1 MQRGDPKGSPS
12 FASQSQNKFVL
23 NYKLIIMRN
32 FRLFLAVFL
41 AACTFASCQEEI
53 IKDAIVLDSSSSDDL
68 IQVLE
73 SGETRGS
80 SITFTTSGAWT
91 SEIKS
96 VAPRTKASPDWIS
109 LKPDHGNAAGD
120 YTVDVVLSE
129 NETYSDRAAEIIIK
143 SGDKSIT
150 MDITQKASPFVPV
163 TAVKLSAS
171 SLALTEGDVAR
182 LTATVEPADATD
194 KTVVWSSDSPEIA
207 EVDQEGNV
215 TAKSEGEAVITAV
228 CGEVSADCEVVVAK
242 HVIPVTAVK
251 LSASSLALT
260 EGDVARLTATVE
272 PADATD
278 KTVVWSSDSP
288 EIAEVD
294 QEGNVT
300 AKSEG
305 EAVITAVSGDVSG
318 TCTVVVSKRI
328 IPVTSVAVIPEYV
341 ELTEGDS
348 KALMV
353 RIQPSDAT
361 DKTVVWSSDAPEIVE
376 VSDGGRITAIS
387 EGTAVITATSG
398 DVSGTCTVVVS
409 KRIIPVTSVAV
420 IPEYVELT
428 EGDSKAL
435 MVRIQPSDAT
445 DKTVVWS
452 SDAPEIV
459 EVSDG
464 GRITAISEG
473 TAVITATSG
482 DVSGTCTV
490 VVSKPYI
497 PVSSVKINL
506 SSLELTQGEV
516 VSLTVTVEPANATD
530 KTVVWRSDD
539 SDVASVDQE
548 GNVTAVS
555 QGNTVITA
563 ECGDMSATCVV
574 TVFPAELHYVDEYG
588 IDHGPGILISTYS
601 YGDIVW
607 APVNCGYHATDYKYG
622 KLYQWGRK
630 YGQGYDG
637 SDAIAPV
644 IAEGGVTLAE
654 GQDPDNANTYFK
666 GAGNDWLGVSDDKL
680 WNSGTEDA
688 PVKTENDPCPDGW
701 RVPTYNELKSIQ
713 SRKSSWTTND
723 EGQNGYWFTDSNDPS
738 QTFFMPAAGLI
749 SGASWK
755 AGKPDDRGS
764 DGYYWSSKPYNNG
777 AANMQSISKY
787 SVSGS
792 SSYRCYGYSVRCVKE

>member
-1 MQRGDPKGSPS
+1 MQRGDPFGPPS

-278 KTVVWSSDSP
+278 KTVVWNSDSP

-300 AKSEG
+300 AKSAG
-305 EAVITAVSGDVSG
+305 E
-318 TCTVVVSKRI
+318 
-328 IPVTSVAVIPEYV
+328 
-341 ELTEGDS
+341 
-348 KALMV
+348 
-353 RIQPSDAT
+353 
-361 DKTVVWSSDAPEIVE
+361 
-376 VSDGGRITAIS
+376 
-387 EGTAVITATSG
+387 AVITATSG

-464 GRITAISEG
+464 GRITAMSEG
-473 TAVITATSG
+473 TAVITAASG

-666 GAGNDWLGVSDDKL
+666 GAGNDWLGESDDKL

>member
-278 KTVVWSSDSP
+278 KTVVWNSDSP

-300 AKSEG
+300 AKSAG

-353 RIQPSDAT
+353 KIQPSDAT

-376 VSDGGRITAIS
+376 VSDGGRITA
-387 EGTAVITATSG
+387 
-398 DVSGTCTVVVS
+398 
-409 KRIIPVTSVAV
+409 
-420 IPEYVELT
+420 
-428 EGDSKAL
+428 
-435 MVRIQPSDAT
+435 M
-445 DKTVVWS
+445 
-452 SDAPEIV
+452 
-459 EVSDG
+459 
-464 GRITAISEG
+464 SEG

-666 GAGNDWLGVSDDKL
+666 GAGNDWLGESDDKL

>member
-215 TAKSEGEAVITAV
+215 TAKSA
-228 CGEVSADCEVVVAK
+228 
-242 HVIPVTAVK
+242 
-251 LSASSLALT
+251 
-260 EGDVARLTATVE
+260 
-272 PADATD
+272 
-278 KTVVWSSDSP
+278 
-288 EIAEVD
+288 
-294 QEGNVT
+294 
-300 AKSEG
+300 G

-353 RIQPSDAT
+353 KIQPSDAT

-376 VSDGGRITAIS
+376 VSDGGRITA
-387 EGTAVITATSG
+387 
-398 DVSGTCTVVVS
+398 
-409 KRIIPVTSVAV
+409 
-420 IPEYVELT
+420 
-428 EGDSKAL
+428 
-435 MVRIQPSDAT
+435 M
-445 DKTVVWS
+445 
-452 SDAPEIV
+452 
-459 EVSDG
+459 
-464 GRITAISEG
+464 SEG

-666 GAGNDWLGVSDDKL
+666 GAGNDWLGESDDKL

>member
-215 TAKSEGEAVITAV
+215 TAKSA
-228 CGEVSADCEVVVAK
+228 
-242 HVIPVTAVK
+242 
-251 LSASSLALT
+251 
-260 EGDVARLTATVE
+260 
-272 PADATD
+272 
-278 KTVVWSSDSP
+278 
-288 EIAEVD
+288 
-294 QEGNVT
+294 
-300 AKSEG
+300 G

-353 RIQPSDAT
+353 KIQPSDAT

-387 EGTAVITATSG
+387 EGTAV
-398 DVSGTCTVVVS
+398 
-409 KRIIPVTSVAV
+409 
-420 IPEYVELT
+420 L
-428 EGDSKAL
+428 
-435 MVRIQPSDAT
+435 
-445 DKTVVWS
+445 
-452 SDAPEIV
+452 
-459 EVSDG
+459 
-464 GRITAISEG
+464 
-473 TAVITATSG
+473 TATSG

-563 ECGDMSATCVV
+563 ECGDVSATCVV

>member
-194 KTVVWSSDSPEIA
+194 KTVVWNSDSPEIA

-215 TAKSEGEAVITAV
+215 TAKSA
-228 CGEVSADCEVVVAK
+228 
-242 HVIPVTAVK
+242 
-251 LSASSLALT
+251 
-260 EGDVARLTATVE
+260 
-272 PADATD
+272 
-278 KTVVWSSDSP
+278 
-288 EIAEVD
+288 
-294 QEGNVT
+294 
-300 AKSEG
+300 G

-328 IPVTSVAVIPEYV
+328 IPVTSVTVIPEYV

-353 RIQPSDAT
+353 RVQPSDAT

-376 VSDGGRITAIS
+376 VSDGGRITA
-387 EGTAVITATSG
+387 V
-398 DVSGTCTVVVS
+398 
-409 KRIIPVTSVAV
+409 
-420 IPEYVELT
+420 
-428 EGDSKAL
+428 
-435 MVRIQPSDAT
+435 
-445 DKTVVWS
+445 
-452 SDAPEIV
+452 
-459 EVSDG
+459 
-464 GRITAISEG
+464 SEG

-666 GAGNDWLGVSDDKL
+666 GAGNDWLGESDDKL

>member
-1 MQRGDPKGSPS
+1 M
-12 FASQSQNKFVL
+12 
-23 NYKLIIMRN
+23 
-32 FRLFLAVFL
+32 
-41 AACTFASCQEEI
+41 
-53 IKDAIVLDSSSSDDL
+53 
-68 IQVLE
+68 
-73 SGETRGS
+73 
-80 SITFTTSGAWT
+80 
-91 SEIKS
+91 
-96 VAPRTKASPDWIS
+96 
-109 LKPDHGNAAGD
+109 
-120 YTVDVVLSE
+120 
-129 NETYSDRAAEIIIK
+129 
-143 SGDKSIT
+143 
-150 MDITQKASPFVPV
+150 
-163 TAVKLSAS
+163 
-171 SLALTEGDVAR
+171 
-182 LTATVEPADATD
+182 
-194 KTVVWSSDSPEIA
+194 
-207 EVDQEGNV
+207 
-215 TAKSEGEAVITAV
+215 
-228 CGEVSADCEVVVAK
+228 
-242 HVIPVTAVK
+242 
-251 LSASSLALT
+251 
-260 EGDVARLTATVE
+260 
-272 PADATD
+272 
-278 KTVVWSSDSP
+278 
-288 EIAEVD
+288 
-294 QEGNVT
+294 
-300 AKSEG
+300 
-305 EAVITAVSGDVSG
+305 
-318 TCTVVVSKRI
+318 
-328 IPVTSVAVIPEYV
+328 
-341 ELTEGDS
+341 
-348 KALMV
+348 
-353 RIQPSDAT
+353 
-361 DKTVVWSSDAPEIVE
+361 
-376 VSDGGRITAIS
+376 S

-666 GAGNDWLGVSDDKL
+666 GAGNDWLGESDDKL

>member
-1 MQRGDPKGSPS
+1 MQRGDPFGSPS

-228 CGEVSADCEVVVAK
+228 
-242 HVIPVTAVK
+242 
-251 LSASSLALT
+251 
-260 EGDVARLTATVE
+260 
-272 PADATD
+272 
-278 KTVVWSSDSP
+278 
-288 EIAEVD
+288 
-294 QEGNVT
+294 
-300 AKSEG
+300 
-305 EAVITAVSGDVSG
+305 
-318 TCTVVVSKRI
+318 
-328 IPVTSVAVIPEYV
+328 
-341 ELTEGDS
+341 
-348 KALMV
+348 
-353 RIQPSDAT
+353 
-361 DKTVVWSSDAPEIVE
+361 
-376 VSDGGRITAIS
+376 
-387 EGTAVITATSG
+387 SG